1 MHCPSAH
8 ISNHVIFVD
17 KHFSF
22 ASLFAVNPRPLQG
35 VYSFIFIPVFPFP
48 LKNVDST
55 QKAVI
60 SSPPR
65 ARTALGFHF
74 FYVIHLILL
83 HHLRT

>member
-22 ASLFAVNPRPLQG
+22 ASLFAVNPWPLQG